1 MPTPRI
7 RWLVFALIFGFA
19 VSSYLQRQGIN
30 IAAGQMIPQLGLTQQ
45 QIGWVMNAFL
55 IVYAA
60 FQVPGALFGQRF
72 GARLTIT
79 LIGILAVLASVLS
92 AAAPLLATGTLMLAT
107 LAFSRSLMGV
117 AYGGLY
123 PVGAGT
129 IRHWF
134 PVGRWSTMMGL
145 NVTGLW
151 TGAFIAA
158 PLVATL
164 MDAHGWQAA
173 ILLTSLPSLL
183 LVALWWIVV
192 RDTPGQHPWVTPAE
206 RAELAGNPS
215 YDAAAPLTWPRVL
228 RVLGNRQI
236 LLVTLSYF
244 IMNYVFYLVT
254 NWSFLYLVQGRKLS
268 VLESGWLGALPFIL
282 AGGAA
287 ALGGLISDRL
297 RLRHGD
303 RWGPRILPLV
313 ALPLAGL
320 FLYLTVALAS
330 AYWAIAALCLAF
342 AFVELNEGNYWG
354 VAMRLEPNDSMAATA
369 VLNMGGNIGG
379 VVGTFFIASITAVEG
394 GWGTVFATGAV
405 TSVVAALLWLR
416 IDAGLGARK

>member
-79 LIGILAVLASVLS
+79 LIGILAVLASVLT
-92 AAAPLLATGTLMLAT
+92 AAAPQRATGTMMLVT

-117 AYGGLY
+117 AYGGIY

-173 ILLTSLPSLL
+173 ILMTSLPSLV

-192 RDTPGQHPWVTPAE
+192 RNTPDQHPWVRPAE
-206 RAELAGNPS
+206 LAELAGNPPF
-215 YDAAAPLTWPRVL
+215 DATAPLTMARVL

-236 LLVTLSYF
+236 LLVTLSYL

-254 NWSFLYLVQGRKLS
+254 NWSFLYLIQDRKLS
-268 VLESGWLGALPFIL
+268 VLESGWLGALPFVV
-282 AGGAA
+282 AGAA
-287 ALGGLISDRL
+287 AGVGGRLADRL
-297 RLRHGD
+297 RMSYGE
-303 RWGPRILPLV
+303 RWGTRIVPLV
-313 ALPLAGL
+313 ALPLAAL
-320 FLYLTVALAS
+320 FLYLTVALAN
-330 AYWAIAALCLAF
+330 AYWAIAAMCLAF
-342 AFVELNEGNYWG
+342 AFVELNEGNFWG

-369 VLNMGGNIGG
+369 VLNMGGNVGG
-379 VVGTFFIASITAVEG
+379 VVGTFFIATISAAEG
-394 GWGTVFATGAV
+394 GWATVFATGAATAV
-405 TSVVAALLWLR
+405 IAALLWLT
-416 IDAGLGARK
+416 IDAGRGART

>member
-1 MPTPRI
+1 MPTLRI

-45 QIGWVMNAFL
+45 QVGWVMNAFL

-79 LIGILAVLASVLS
+79 LIGILAVIASVLTV
-92 AAAPLLATGTLMLAT
+92 AAPLLGTGMLMLTT
-107 LAFSRSLMGV
+107 LALSRSLMGV

-164 MDAHGWQAA
+164 MNAHGWQAA
-173 ILLTSLPSLL
+173 ILMTSLPSLL
-183 LVALWWIVV
+183 LVALWWIIV
-192 RDTPGQHPWVTPAE
+192 RDTPQQHPWVKPAE
-206 RAELAGNPS
+206 RAELSANPP
-215 YDAAAPLTWPRVL
+215 YDHAAPLSVARVL

-236 LLVTLSYF
+236 LLVTLSYLV
-244 IMNYVFYLVT
+244 MNYVFYLVT
-254 NWSFLYLVQGRKLS
+254 NWSFLYLIQDRNLS
-268 VLESGWLGALPFIL
+268 VLESGWLGALPFVI
-282 AGGAA
+282 AGAA
-287 ALGGLISDRL
+287 AAVGGRLSDRL
-297 RLRHGD
+297 RMRYGD
-303 RWGPRILPLV
+303 RWGVRILPLV
-313 ALPLAGL
+313 ALPLAAL
-320 FLYLTVALAS
+320 FLYLTVALANP
-330 AYWAIAALCLAF
+330 YWAIAAMCLAF
-342 AFVELNEGNYWG
+342 ACVELNEGNFWG
-354 VAMRLEPNDSMAATA
+354 VAMRLEPNDSMASTA
-369 VLNMGGNIGG
+369 VLNMGGNLGG
-379 VVGTFFIASITAVEG
+379 VIGTYFIARLTAAEG
-394 GWGTVFATGAV
+394 GWGVVFATGAA
-405 TSVVAALLWLR
+405 TSVIAALLWLT
-416 IDAGLGARK
+416 IDPGRGARK